1 MFIDQRV
8 GKRNIFV
15 ECKFQFIPKAIRK
28 GIKLKKLVN
37 QFNVSDPYV
46 FIYRQQIITEDFD
59 DQVLRRDVNSELL
72 KINLNNADLSQFTEI
87 FLSILDKYA

>member
-28 GIKLKKLVN
+28 GAKLKKLVN
-37 QFNVSDPYV
+37 QFKVSDQYV
-46 FIYRQQIITEDFD
+46 FIYRQ
-59 DQVLRRDVNSELL
+59 
-72 KINLNNADLSQFTEI
+72 
-87 FLSILDKYA
+87 